1 MNMQIIKTDT
11 GQDLAILPLVEYN
24 NLIARLEDVE
34 DLKDAQ
40 AAKQRINAGE
50 EETFPA
56 NVVNRLLDG
65 DNPVRVYR
73 EHRGMTSKFLAIA
86 AEISAPYLS
95 EIETGK
101 KEGSAATLKRIA
113 QALSVDLDDL
123 VE

>member
-11 GQDLAILPLVEYN
+11 GQDLAVLPLDEYN
-24 NLIARLEDVE
+24 NLIER
-34 DLKDAQ
+34 LKDAL
-40 AAKQRINAGE
+40 ATKQRINAGE

-56 NVVNRLLDG
+56 NVVNRLLEG

-123 VE
+123 VEYR